1 MNNPF
6 SSWAGFDIDMN
17 VKEKVMPKVVMFN
30 APKDS
35 GKDFMVEQLSD
46 ILEHRAFKTE
56 LYQNT
61 ADYFGVDLD
70 LVIELASN
78 RQTKELPHEL
88 FGGLSPRYALIFV
101 SERVYKPKYG
111 SDYYGKALVRSL
123 GEGHYGISDSGFQAE
138 FDTVVSKLGS
148 ENVLL
153 IRMFTQTSTFE
164 GDSRQYIENE
174 RGCVVYDVFNAKTER
189 DVEYIRG
196 IVEDWLEV

>member
-1 MNNPF
+1 M
-6 SSWAGFDIDMN
+6 SR
-17 VKEKVMPKVVMFN
+17 VVIFN

-35 GKDFMVEQLSD
+35 GKDFMVERLSD

-56 LYQNT
+56 LYKNT

-70 LVIELASN
+70 LVIELTSN
-78 RQTKELPHEL
+78 RHTKEIPHPL
-88 FGGLSPRYALIFV
+88 FNGKTPRNALIHV
-101 SERVYKPKYG
+101 SENVYKIEYG
-111 SDYYGKALVRSL
+111 QDFYGKALVRSL
-123 GEGHYGISDSGFQAE
+123 SNGHYGVSDGGFQSE
-138 FDTVVSKLGS
+138 FDTVVSEVGS

-164 GDSRQYIENE
+164 GDSRRYIEDH

-196 IVEDWLEV
+196 IVTDWLEG